1 MAKKELHVI
10 PRDEILKIAGDII
23 KQKQD
28 ELASSPFYIDEK
40 LALKAIN
47 FITLLKHTT
56 GRYAGVKFQLL
67 PFQIEF
73 IIDVIAT
80 YRKDTK
86 TRRYQT
92 ALLFL
97 PRKNGKTELIAA
109 ILLFFLFIDAEQGKE
124 IYCAANETEQAK
136 IIFNATITMLKQNIS
151 LIKKSKIFKSTKTI
165 EKNGEFLDFVKVLT
179 ANADTKDGLKPYVFV
194 YDELHA
200 AKDGELWRV
209 LEEGQINRDS
219 PLAFIIST
227 AGYNLQGV
235 MKQKYDYAKQAKA
248 GIIEDDSF
256 YSMIFEADPGKWQDE
271 NEWVK
276 ANPALGYGVKLENL
290 RIRYKKALSSGEEE
304 MAFKTKHLNIWCN
317 SSTSWINDAVW
328 QNNIHQGFNDS
339 DFRGV
344 NCYAGLDLSSTTDIT
359 AYVVICELG
368 GFLHIFPHFWIPEDN
383 ARERS
388 RRDRVPY
395 IDWINKGLIKQ
406 TPGNVV
412 DYDFVERDIL
422 QINEKFNIKE
432 TAYDR
437 WNSTKIITNLT
448 NEGLNLSPFGQGYAS
463 MSAPTKAIQTLALAG
478 KINHF
483 GNPILRW
490 MISNV
495 EIIRD
500 SAENIKA
507 DKSKS
512 RERIDGVVALV
523 MAYAIK
529 TINEAQK
536 PNVSPYLKGEIKSF

>member
-1 MAKKELHVI
+1 MIKNIITH
-10 PRDEILKIAGDII
+10 DEIIKAAKAMIIEKQKAFEGTPYFINEKIAT
-23 KQKQD
+23 
-28 ELASSPFYIDEK
+28 
-40 LALKAIN
+40 KAVT
-47 FITLLKHTT
+47 FVCLLKHTA
-56 GRYAGVKFQLL
+56 GRYAGVNFQLL

-73 IIDVIAT
+73 IIDVVAT
-80 YRKDTK
+80 YRRDTE
-86 TRRYQT
+86 TRRYST

-109 ILLFFLFIDAEQGKE
+109 LLLYFLFVDDEKGKE

-136 IIFNATITMLKQNIS
+136 IIFNATNSMLVQDHS
-151 LIKKSKIFKSTKTI
+151 LFKKAKTFKSTKTI
-165 EKNGEFLDFVKVLT
+165 EKRSVFLDFVKVLT

-235 MKQKYDYAKQAKA
+235 MKQKYDYAKQVKA

-256 YSMIFEADPGKWQDE
+256 YSMIFEANPDNWQDE
-271 NEWVK
+271 QEWIK
-276 ANPALGYGVKLENL
+276 ANPALGRGVTLDNL
-290 RIRYKKALSSGEEE
+290 RKRFIKAKNNGEEE
-304 MAFKTKHLNIWCN
+304 VSFKTKHLNIWCN

-395 IDWINKGLIKQ
+395 IDWVNKGLIKQ

-536 PNVSPYLKGEIKSF
+536 PTVSPYLKGEIKSF